1 MLKTR
6 SLPGFLHTLEL
17 VCNMEYPYTVLLLYD
32 VQYNYF
38 YIPTYCLHAIS
49 GDVTIRN
56 ITHLV
61 SLVHSKKLLQYFD
74 AGNETATFI

>member
-17 VCNMEYPYTVLLLYD
+17 VCNMEYPYNVLLLYD

-38 YIPTYCLHAIS
+38 YIPTYCLHAINE
-49 GDVTIRN
+49 DVTIRN
-56 ITHLV
+56 IALSLV
-61 SLVHSKKLLQYFD
+61 S
-74 AGNETATFI
+74 TFQKIVTML